1 MISIDQVI
9 NILDVFEI
17 TSFDMSNGLLC
28 LITLNVYQVCDGN
41 YDCPKTETSNGGEEE
56 DDCDYGE

>member
-17 TSFDMSNGLLC
+17 TSFVMSKGLLC
-28 LITLNVYQVCDGN
+28 LIIINFFQVCDGN
-41 YDCPKTETSNGGEEE
+41 FDCPKTETSNEGEEE
-56 DDCDYGE
+56 DGCDYGE